1 MWMKNSTC
9 LAEASTSVWV
19 KEASQTA
26 HRVSWFIHRGHIND
40 DDRIQQTCTNANC
53 VNPEHL
59 ELMSKKESAR
69 RNRQKS
75 LARQKGS
82 NIKTDL
88 GDIQPDVTPK
98 QKLAVLDSFFEEG
111 LMSEEN
117 YNKKRIEILKAM

>member
-1 MWMKNSTC
+1 
-9 LAEASTSVWV
+9 
-19 KEASQTA
+19 
-26 HRVSWFIHRGHIND
+26 
-40 DDRIQQTCTNANC
+40 
-53 VNPEHL
+53 
-59 ELMSKKESAR
+59 MSKKESAR

-88 GDIQPDVTPK
+88 GDIQTDVTPK

-117 YNKKRIEILKAM
+117 YKKKRIEILKAM